1 MTKSELIELIAAKQ
15 KHLPAKDV
23 ELAVKQILETALAA
37 PMVRA
42 VVGGADHWREL
53 FVVAPIAD
61 RVLEGYV
68 DLLVRTDDGLVI
80 VDYKTDQWSGATQA
94 GERIA
99 RYRIQLAAYG
109 IALEGVLG
117 EPVIGGVLI
126 RCRPDADAEEIAI
139 DDWQGALDDV
149 RELMA

>member
-1 MTKSELIELIAAKQ
+1 
-15 KHLPAKDV
+15 
-23 ELAVKQILETALAA
+23 
-37 PMVRA
+37 
-42 VVGGADHWREL
+42 L

-80 VDYKTDQWSGATQA
+80 VDYNTDQWSGATQA

-109 IALEGVLG
+109 VALEGVLG